1 MSHPSVMDNK
11 ALDIHKTAEFT
22 GTLNTSQQID
32 RMGSNEIL
40 SPCVTPQSGLFNM
53 AENRPL
59 TPADKFLLQGFP
71 LHKLN
76 LECLTQMD
84 PRLQLHSGLSVEG
97 KTT

>member
-1 MSHPSVMDNK
+1 MDNK

-40 SPCVTPQSGLFNM
+40 APCVTPQSQLFNM
-53 AENRPL
+53 EENRPL
-59 TPADKFLLQGFP
+59 MPADKFLLQGFP

-76 LECLTQMD
+76 IECLTQPD
-84 PRLQLHSGLSVEG
+84 PRLQLHSILTVGR
-97 KTT
+97 KTVCR